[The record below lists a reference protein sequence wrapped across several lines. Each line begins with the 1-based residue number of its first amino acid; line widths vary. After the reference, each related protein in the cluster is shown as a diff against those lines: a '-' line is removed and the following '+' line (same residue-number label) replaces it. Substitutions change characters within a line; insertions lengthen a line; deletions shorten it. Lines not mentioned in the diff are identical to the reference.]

1 MPGYLRA
8 IQTHTHPF
16 NEIPRPV
23 NNMANLLQDLNSMEN
38 LQNHNSLM
46 VPGRLNPSPIGFQSP
61 ATFQAPQPLGLHPA
75 VSQNFPPAGPN
86 RFVADR
92 TPTRSH
98 SLVNMPPMSPMA
110 GRLPMMGPMYHTT
123 PPATP
128 MAMGPRGMQP
138 YGRRQ
143 FSGRAMRSPYHNH
156 NGHHNHVDINRI
168 RDGVDVRTTVSL
180 TIHSFFITDDLHR
193 QIMLRNIP
201 NKVNQQM
208 LKNILD
214 ESSWGKYDFMYLR
227 IDFQN
232 DCK

>member
-1 MPGYLRA
+1 
-8 IQTHTHPF
+8 
-16 NEIPRPV
+16 
-23 NNMANLLQDLNSMEN
+23 
-38 LQNHNSLM
+38 
-46 VPGRLNPSPIGFQSP
+46 
-61 ATFQAPQPLGLHPA
+61 
-75 VSQNFPPAGPN
+75 
-86 RFVADR
+86 
-92 TPTRSH
+92 
-98 SLVNMPPMSPMA
+98 MA